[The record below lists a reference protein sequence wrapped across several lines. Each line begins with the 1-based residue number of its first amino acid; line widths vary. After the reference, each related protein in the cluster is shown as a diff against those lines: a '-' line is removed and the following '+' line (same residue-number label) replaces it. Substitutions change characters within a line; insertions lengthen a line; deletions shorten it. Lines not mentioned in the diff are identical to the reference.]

1 MHPTL
6 IPWLELSAGTL
17 TVLAYA
23 LAVGVAAFVGWLVR
37 GWLATGK
44 SGAWFPAV
52 LAFAGT
58 LVAGAWVI
66 RTKFEPI
73 EAGPLPLHTYGLM
86 LATAFLLAIHVA
98 GREAD
103 RSGLM
108 TKAQLNDFAFW
119 VLISAIVGAKALFI
133 VVNWSGPNGYGA
145 HPERIF
151 DLLSGGLVFYGG
163 FIGAALA
170 GVIWAKKNRVD
181 FRVLADVC
189 IPSVALGHFFGRLGC
204 IAAGCCYGKVCH
216 DPHFFLGA
224 EYPRGS
230 GAFAEMSK
238 NPEWAGY
245 IAEHDLTP
253 ALHPT
258 QLYEGVG
265 ELFLFVLLIYLRPW
279 KRFHGQ
285 LLAVWL
291 GLYGVLRLSIE
302 MFRGDWLRGMIFKWP
317 AENPL
322 LLSTSQLIGVGM
334 VTLAVVLWF
343 AWKPK
348 HLPKVDGAGT
358 ATAGAA

>member
-1 MHPTL
+1 MHPVL
-6 IPWLELSAGTL
+6 IPWLVLSAETL
-17 TVLAYA
+17 TVLAYVIA
-23 LAVGVAAFVGWLVR
+23 GLVAAFVGWLVH

-44 SGAWFPAV
+44 SGAWAPA
-52 LAFAGT
+52 AFAFVGT
-58 LVAGAWVI
+58 LLAGAWVI
-66 RTKFEPI
+66 REKLQPI
-73 EAGPLPLHTYGLM
+73 EAGPLPIHTYGLM
-86 LATAFLLAIHVA
+86 MAVAFLTAIHVA

-119 VLISAIVGAKALFI
+119 VLVSSIVGAKGLFVI
-133 VVNWSGPNGYGA
+133 VNWSGPNGYGA

-151 DLLSGGLVFYGG
+151 DMLSGGLVFYGG

-170 GVIWAKKNRVD
+170 GAFWARKHRIP
-181 FRVLADVC
+181 FPVLADIT
-189 IPSVALGHFFGRLGC
+189 IPSVALGHFFGRMGC

-230 GAFAEMSK
+230 GAFSEMSK
-238 NPEWAGY
+238 NPDWADFILQNG
-245 IAEHDLTP
+245 HTP

-265 ELFLFVLLIYLRPW
+265 ELFLFVVLLYLRPW

-334 VTLAVVLWF
+334 VALAAVLWIV
-343 AWKPK
+343 WRPK
-348 HLPKVDGAGT
+348 TLPKVADAGGP
-358 ATAGAA
+358 APGVA

>member
-1 MHPTL
+1 MHPIL
-6 IPWLELSAGTL
+6 IPWLVLSAETL
-17 TVLAYA
+17 TVLAYVV
-23 LAVGVAAFVGWLVR
+23 AVLVAAFVGWLVH

-44 SGAWFPAV
+44 SGAWVPAV

-58 LVAGAWVI
+58 LLGGAWVI
-66 RTKFEPI
+66 REKLEPI
-73 EAGPLPLHTYGLM
+73 EAGPLPIHTYGLM
-86 LATAFLLAIHVA
+86 LAIAFLTAIHVA

-103 RSGLM
+103 RSGQM

-119 VLISAIVGAKALFI
+119 VLVSSIVGAKGLFVI
-133 VVNWSGPNGYGA
+133 VNWSGPNGYGA

-151 DLLSGGLVFYGG
+151 DMLSGGLVFYGG

-170 GVIWAKKNRVD
+170 GAFWARKHRIPFK
-181 FRVLADVC
+181 VLADIC
-189 IPSVALGHFFGRLGC
+189 IPSVALGHFFGRMGC

-224 EYPRGS
+224 EYTRGS
-230 GAFAEMSK
+230 GAFSEMSK
-238 NPEWAGY
+238 NPEWADFLLQNG
-245 IAEHDLTP
+245 HTP

-265 ELFLFVLLIYLRPW
+265 ELMLFVVLLYLRPW

-302 MFRGDWLRGMIFKWP
+302 MFRGDWLRGMIFRWP

-334 VTLAVVLWF
+334 VALAAVLWF
-343 AWKPK
+343 AWRPK
-348 HLPKVDGAGT
+348 TLPRIEDAGGP
-358 ATAGAA
+358 APGVA